1 MKQLSL
7 VAGLATL
14 LAGAPAAAHTINFDK
29 VEVGYKRFEV
39 DDKDLEPFG
48 DLTGLNLA
56 LSKRFDNLY
65 IEGRYYNV
73 SDDLHISENDSSGFF
88 PDQTFLN
95 LDTEFEI
102 QQYTVGAGYIHT
114 LDETSI
120 FDVSLHI
127 GRVDLSVDS
136 TLTFG
141 YQDGSVSV
149 MPSSASAE
157 DDSTIFRLRGQ
168 YQTRVLENIELK
180 AGLGYEKTTGEDG
193 DSSPLF
199 FVGAG
204 YHFNSM
210 FSVNTEYRNV
220 DDYSTLDVNF
230 RYSF

>member
-7 VAGLATL
+7 VAGLVTL
-14 LAGAPAAAHTINFDK
+14 LTGASAAAHTINFDK
-29 VEVGYKRFEV
+29 VEVGYKRFEI
-39 DDKDLEPFG
+39 DDKDIEPLDVLNGF
-48 DLTGLNLA
+48 NLA

-65 IEGRYYNV
+65 MEGRYYNV
-73 SDDLHISENDSSGFF
+73 SDYNRVYYSDPFLRATNPKFL
-88 PDQTFLN
+88 TF
-95 LDTEFEI
+95 DTEFEI

-127 GRVDLSVDS
+127 GRVDLSLDGTV
-136 TLTFG
+136 TIG
-141 YQDGSVSV
+141 YQDGSESV
-149 MPSSASAE
+149 RPSSESAE
-157 DDSTIFRLRGQ
+157 DDSTIYRLRGQ
-168 YQTRVLENIELK
+168 YQTRVLENLELK
-180 AGLGYEKTTGEDG
+180 AGLGFEKATGEDG
-193 DSSPLF
+193 DSSPLL

-204 YHFNSM
+204 YHFNSK

>member
-14 LAGAPAAAHTINFDK
+14 LAGAPAAAHTINLDN
-29 VEVGYKRFEV
+29 VEVGYKGFAI
-39 DDKDLEPFG
+39 DDKDLEPL
-48 DLTGLNLA
+48 DGLAGINLA
-56 LSKRFDNLY
+56 VSKRFDNLY

-73 SDDLHISENDSSGFF
+73 SDDLRVSQSD
-88 PDQTFLN
+88 PFLRSTN
-95 LDTEFEI
+95 PKFWTLDTEFEI

-127 GRVDLSVDS
+127 GRVDLSLDS
-136 TLTFG
+136 TLTVA

-149 MPSSASAE
+149 RPSGASAE
-157 DDSTIFRLRGQ
+157 DDVTIYRLRGQ

-220 DDYSTLDVNF
+220 DDYNTLDVNF

>member
-7 VAGLATL
+7 VAGIVTL

-48 DLTGLNLA
+48 DLTGINLA

-73 SDDLHISENDSSGFF
+73 SDDLHISENN
-88 PDQTFLN
+88 PLTLAANQKFLT

-149 MPSSASAE
+149 KPSGASGE
-157 DDSTIFRLRGQ
+157 DDATIYRLRGQ

-180 AGLGYEKTTGEDG
+180 AGLGYEKTSGEDG
-193 DSSPLF
+193 DSDPFF

-204 YHFNSM
+204 YHFNNM
-210 FSVNTEYRNV
+210 FSVNTEYRKV
-220 DDYSTLDVNF
+220 DDYNTLDINF